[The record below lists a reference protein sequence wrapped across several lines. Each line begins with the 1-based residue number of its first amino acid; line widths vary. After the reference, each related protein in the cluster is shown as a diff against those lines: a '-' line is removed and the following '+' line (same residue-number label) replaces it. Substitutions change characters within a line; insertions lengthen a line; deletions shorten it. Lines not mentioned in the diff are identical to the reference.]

1 MTKTRNALL
10 VAAIALGLGAAPAF
24 AEKGGE
30 GKGKGHNKDKGHEVD
45 KQQAA
50 QKVYFTDSHRGYVT
64 NYYHEEFR
72 GGRCPPGLAKKHN
85 GCMPPG
91 QAKKWRVGAPIPSGV
106 VVYDVPPQLVVRLGP
121 PPSGQKYIRVGA
133 DILLI
138 SVGSRVVID
147 AIII

>member
-1 MTKTRNALL
+1 MCIRDRL
-10 VAAIALGLGAAPAF
+10 VAALALGLGAAPAF

-45 KQQAA
+45 KHAV

-64 NYYHEEFR
+64 NYYHEEHR
-72 GGRCPPGLAKKHN
+72 SGRCPPGLAKKHN

-91 QAKKWRVGAPIPSGV
+91 QAKKWRVGAPLPSSV
-106 VVYDVPPQLVVRLGP
+106 VIYELPPPLVVKLGP
-121 PPSGQKYIRVGA
+121 PPAGQKYCRVGA

-138 SVGSRVVID
+138 SIGSRLVID

>member
-1 MTKTRNALL
+1 MTNNRRTLL
-10 VAAIALGLGAAPAF
+10 VAALALGLGAAPAF

-30 GKGKGHNKDKGHEVD
+30 GKGKGHNKDKGQEVE
-45 KQQAA
+45 KHKEVH
-50 QKVYFTDSHRGYVT
+50 KVYFTDSHRGYVT

-147 AIII
+147 AIVI

>member
-45 KQQAA
+45 KQQAV

>member
-45 KQQAA
+45 KQQAV

-147 AIII
+147 RAG